1 MSSGKV
7 ALRAVIED
15 HFDCGSK
22 VGFLAARS
30 SEHHALSSK

>member
-30 SEHHALSSK
+30 EHHVLSSK